1 MSTDTTTGT
10 TNTLPAPAA
19 QPDDLGIDRAFLMQ
33 MARVPFIAVGWVL
46 VAFLCHHVWN
56 AVAPDSTNYAPLV
69 VVCFGMVLAAVID
82 GWAFKVP
89 NWLTLSLVVS
99 GWGLGA
105 FHSLGVAVDA
115 GTGGLGAALLCTAI
129 GFGLLFPLLAIVGMG
144 QGDVKMLMGFG
155 SWIGAL
161 LRRQGGGADPDLGVL
176 PRRGRRRPVRH
187 RDDGRAAEVQK
198 EPEQLPRNRRRPEGA
213 GDSRPERRGG
223 SVVARGVRGGIGCRT
238 ASRCASGSW
247 GTWPTGTWMGR
258 CPCRADAVPAG
269 IPGRV
274 DSVQRANSLP
284 WVVPLGVEK
293 LKSPSPDGR
302 KKRRVR

>member
-33 MARVPFIAVGWVL
+33 MARVPFIAVGWIL
-46 VAFLCHHVWN
+46 AAFLCHHVWK
-56 AVAPDSTNYAPLV
+56 AVAPDSTNYAPLI
-69 VVCFGMVLAAVID
+69 VVCIGMVLAAVID

-155 SWIGAL
+155 SWIGAYF
-161 LRRQGGGADPDLGVL
+161 GGKEAVLILIWAFCLGAV
-176 PRRGRRRPVRH
+176 V
-187 RDDGRAAEVQK
+187 
-198 EPEQLPRNRRRPEGA
+198 
-213 GDSRPERRGG
+213 GG
-223 SVVARGVRGGIGCRT
+223 LCGIVMMVARRKFKRNLSNFREIAVDLKVLATVGPSAAAARSS
-238 ASRCASGSW
+238 SRRSGW
-247 GTWPTGTWMGR
+247 DRLPY
-258 CPCRADAVPAG
+258 G
-269 IPGRV
+269 IPLCIGFLGYLAYRYL
-274 DSVQRANSLP
+274 DGTLP
-284 WVVPLGVEK
+284 VPG
-293 LKSPSPDGR
+293 
-302 KKRRVR
+302 